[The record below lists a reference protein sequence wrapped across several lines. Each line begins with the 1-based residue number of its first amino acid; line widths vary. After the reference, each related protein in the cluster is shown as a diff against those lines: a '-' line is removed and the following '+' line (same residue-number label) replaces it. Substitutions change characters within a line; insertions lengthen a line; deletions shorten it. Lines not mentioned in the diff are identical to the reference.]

1 MIPKDDPL
9 YDAML
14 VESVRMHLHKIL
26 NSMPSEIFFSDMLRI
41 AERKVYLG
49 YKTIKGKD
57 AKLRGI
63 KDFIH
68 NVHYGL
74 GVRDMHSFLC
84 GLTEAAVRDTSKSR
98 YGYQL
103 VDWLKDQDPV
113 FNFPDELFHFR
124 RLMRSIAYDKRLKN
138 HKNKKYFLYTVVRN
152 IYRDAPSLLAEI
164 GDGRKYKS
172 VMECYLSE
180 CVVERIETL
189 KPISL
194 FRNPTNHQLKDVAE
208 TLYTR
213 LGRGKTKMLILE
225 LLEQCKQ
232 NDSQNSTGDG
242 A

>member
-14 VESVRMHLHKIL
+14 VESVRLHLSKIL
-26 NSMPSEIFFSDMLRI
+26 GSTPSEIFFSDMLRI

-49 YKTIKGKD
+49 YKTIRGKD
-57 AKLRGI
+57 VKLRGI

-84 GLTEAAVRDTSKSR
+84 GLTEAAIKDTSKSR

-113 FNFPDELFHFR
+113 FDFPDELFQFR
-124 RLMRSIAYDKRLKN
+124 RLMRSISYDRKLRKN
-138 HKNKKYFLYTVVRN
+138 RKYFLYTVVRN
-152 IYRDAPSLLAEI
+152 IYRDSPSLLAEI
-164 GDGRKYKS
+164 GHDRKYKTI
-172 VMECYLSE
+172 MECYLSE
-180 CVVERIETL
+180 CVIERVETL

-208 TLYTR
+208 VLYTR
-213 LGRGKTKMLILE
+213 LGRGKTRILILE
-225 LLEQCKQ
+225 LLEQCKR
-232 NDSQNSTGDG
+232 NDSQDSSGDG